1 MSVEVHDAKIK
12 NLIQVCK
19 ETGNSK
25 KLAVVSFILISNKL
39 DEIGIR
45 FGLRNRNKSSGEKLF
60 EYMEKINNFFEYN
73 LKISIFKQDQIE
85 LLRNCELL
93 FLKSRGNIPYKYI
106 KKVFQ
111 IYYDLR
117 KLEIPNLNK
126 TMKSDEFLESSEL
139 GLFSFL
145 SPKSR
150 RSNKNPN
157 KLKPLIAQ
165 KINEKQFSLQRELE
179 LEFNSQMFEK
189 AIYLHT
195 LKKSLE
201 NNRSNKIIFK
211 GTLKQNLSYQRSI
224 EDIFK
229 YLLLGLIALFISLG
243 FIILIELTYYP
254 AYNGVLSGWS
264 LFFFGVVGILI
275 IAYVRYFKRGEVT
288 YGE

>member
-1 MSVEVHDAKIK
+1 MSIEVHDAKIK

-19 ETGNSK
+19 ETGNTK
-25 KLAVVSFILISNKL
+25 KLAVVCFILTSNKL

-45 FGLRNRNKSSGEKLF
+45 FGLRHRNKNSGEKLF
-60 EYMEKINNFFEYN
+60 EYMEKINDFLEYN

-93 FLKSRGNIPYKYI
+93 FLKSKGDVPYEYI

-117 KLEIPNLNK
+117 KLNIPNLNK
-126 TMKSDEFLESSEL
+126 TMKSDGFLESSEL

-150 RSNKNPN
+150 RRNKNPN
-157 KLKPLIAQ
+157 KLKPLIVQ
-165 KINEKQFSLQRELE
+165 KINEKQFSLQKELE

-195 LKKSLE
+195 LKKSME
-201 NNRSNKIIFK
+201 NNRSNKIIFQ

-229 YLLLGLIALFISLG
+229 YLLLGLIALIVSLG
-243 FIILIELTYYP
+243 FIILIELIYFP
-254 AYNGVLSGWS
+254 AYQILSGWS
-264 LFFFGVVGILI
+264 LFFFGVAGTI
-275 IAYVRYFKRGEVT
+275 IIVYLRCFKKERR
-288 YGE
+288 

>member
-1 MSVEVHDAKIK
+1 MSIEVHDAKIK

-19 ETGNSK
+19 ETGNTK
-25 KLAVVSFILISNKL
+25 KLAVVSFILTSNKL

-45 FGLRNRNKSSGEKLF
+45 FGLRHRNKNSGEKLF
-60 EYMEKINNFFEYN
+60 EYMEKINDFLEYN

-85 LLRNCELL
+85 ILRNCELL
-93 FLKSRGNIPYKYI
+93 FLRSKGDVPYEYI

-117 KLEIPNLNK
+117 KLKIPNLNK
-126 TMKSDEFLESSEL
+126 TMESDGFLESSEL

-150 RSNKNPN
+150 RRNKNTN
-157 KLKPLIAQ
+157 KLKPLISH
-165 KINEKQFSLQRELE
+165 KINEKQFSLQKELD
-179 LEFNSQMFEK
+179 LEFNGQMFEK

-195 LKKSLE
+195 LKKSME
-201 NNRSNKIIFK
+201 NNRSNKIIFQ

-229 YLLLGLIALFISLG
+229 YLLLGLIALTVLLG
-243 FIILIELTYYP
+243 VIILIELTYYP
-254 AYNGVLSGWS
+254 AYNGALSGWS
-264 LFFFGVVGILI
+264 LFFFGAASIILI
-275 IAYVRYFKRGEVT
+275 AYLRCFKKEGR
-288 YGE
+288 

>member
-1 MSVEVHDAKIK
+1 MSIEVQDAKIK

-19 ETGNSK
+19 ETGNTK
-25 KLAVVSFILISNKL
+25 KLAVVSFILTSNKL

-45 FGLRNRNKSSGEKLF
+45 FGLRHRNKNSGEKLF
-60 EYMEKINNFFEYN
+60 DYMEKINDFLEYN

-93 FLKSRGNIPYKYI
+93 FLKSKGDVPYEYI

-117 KLEIPNLNK
+117 KLNIPNLNK

-150 RSNKNPN
+150 RRNKNPN
-157 KLKPLIAQ
+157 KLKPLIVQ
-165 KINEKQFSLQRELE
+165 KIKEKQFSLQEELD

-201 NNRSNKIIFK
+201 NNRSNKIIFQ

-229 YLLLGLIALFISLG
+229 YLLFGLIVLVVSLG

-254 AYNGVLSGWS
+254 AYNGALSGWS
-264 LFFFGVVGILI
+264 LFFFGVAGIII
-275 IAYVRYFKRGEVT
+275 IAYLRCFKKEGR
-288 YGE
+288 

>member
-1 MSVEVHDAKIK
+1 MSIEVHDAKIK

-19 ETGNSK
+19 ETGNTK
-25 KLAVVSFILISNKL
+25 KLAVVSFILTSNKL

-45 FGLRNRNKSSGEKLF
+45 FGLRHRNKNTGEKLF
-60 EYMEKINNFFEYN
+60 EYMEQINAFLEYN
-73 LKISIFKQDQIE
+73 LKISIFKQEQIE

-93 FLKSRGNIPYKYI
+93 FLKSKGDVPYEYI
-106 KKVFQ
+106 KKIFQ
-111 IYYDLR
+111 IYYDFR
-117 KLEIPNLNK
+117 KLKIPNLNK
-126 TMKSDEFLESSEL
+126 TMKSDVFLESSEL
-139 GLFSFL
+139 GFFSFL

-150 RSNKNPN
+150 RRNKDTN

-165 KINEKQFSLQRELE
+165 KIKEKQFSLQKELE

-189 AIYLHT
+189 AIYLQS

-201 NNRSNKIIFK
+201 NNKRNKIIFQ

-229 YLLLGLIALFISLG
+229 YLLLGLIALIVSLG
-243 FIILIELTYYP
+243 IIILIELMYYP

-264 LFFFGVVGILI
+264 LFFFGVASIII
-275 IAYVRYFKRGEVT
+275 IAYLRCFKKEGR
-288 YGE
+288 

>member
-1 MSVEVHDAKIK
+1 MSIEVHDAKIK

-19 ETGNSK
+19 ETGNTK
-25 KLAVVSFILISNKL
+25 KLAVVSFILTSNKL

-45 FGLRNRNKSSGEKLF
+45 FGLRHRNKNSGEKLF
-60 EYMEKINNFFEYN
+60 EYMEQINAFLEYN
-73 LKISIFKQDQIE
+73 LKINVFKQEQIE

-93 FLKSRGNIPYKYI
+93 FLKSKGDVPYEYI

-117 KLEIPNLNK
+117 KLKIPNLNK

-150 RSNKNPN
+150 RRNKDTN
-157 KLKPLIAQ
+157 KLKPLIVQ
-165 KINEKQFSLQRELE
+165 KINEKQFSLQKELE

-201 NNRSNKIIFK
+201 NNRSNKIIFQ

-229 YLLLGLIALFISLG
+229 YLLLGLIALVVSLG
-243 FIILIELTYYP
+243 IIILIELTYYP
-254 AYNGVLSGWS
+254 AYNGALNGWS
-264 LFFFGVVGILI
+264 LFFFGVASIII
-275 IAYVRYFKRGEVT
+275 IAYLRCFKKEGR
-288 YGE
+288 

>member
-1 MSVEVHDAKIK
+1 MSIEVQDAKIK

-19 ETGNSK
+19 ETGNTK
-25 KLAVVSFILISNKL
+25 KLAVVSFILTSNKL

-45 FGLRNRNKSSGEKLF
+45 FGLKHRNKNSGEKLF
-60 EYMEKINNFFEYN
+60 EYIEKINDFLESN
-73 LKISIFKQDQIE
+73 LKINIFKQEQIE

-93 FLKSRGNIPYKYI
+93 FLRSKGDVPYEYI

-117 KLEIPNLNK
+117 KLNIPNLNK
-126 TMKSDEFLESSEL
+126 TIKSDEFLESSEL

-145 SPKSR
+145 SPKSGR
-150 RSNKNPN
+150 RNKNPN
-157 KLKPLIAQ
+157 KLKPLIVQ
-165 KINEKQFSLQRELE
+165 KINEKQFSLQKELE

-201 NNRSNKIIFK
+201 NNRSNKIIFQ
-211 GTLKQNLSYQRSI
+211 GTLKQNLTYQRSI
-224 EDIFK
+224 EDTFK
-229 YLLLGLIALFISLG
+229 YLLFGLIALAVSLG

-254 AYNGVLSGWS
+254 AYSGALSGWS
-264 LFFFGVVGILI
+264 LFFFGVAGIII
-275 IAYVRYFKRGEVT
+275 IAYLRCFKKEG
-288 YGE
+288 